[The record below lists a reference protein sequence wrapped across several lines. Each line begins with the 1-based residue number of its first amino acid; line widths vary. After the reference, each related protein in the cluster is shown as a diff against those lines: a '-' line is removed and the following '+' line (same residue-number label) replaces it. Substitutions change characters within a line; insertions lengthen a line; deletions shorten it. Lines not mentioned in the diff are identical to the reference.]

1 MKFSITV
8 SFFLGLLFSSCEKSK
23 PEVPKSV
30 SSRLQNQLFEG
41 HARTLNEQLPIRLD
55 SASTLYSIKYDSS
68 KDGKVRMLI
77 YYVKINTQM
86 FKATGNF
93 LGQHIPD
100 TLTMKQFI
108 YEQTLNQ
115 VRADPSY
122 SDLKTKY
129 GYTTLG
135 YRYYNEAGQ
144 KLFSFVI
151 NL

>member
-1 MKFSITV
+1 
-8 SFFLGLLFSSCEKSK
+8 
-23 PEVPKSV
+23 
-30 SSRLQNQLFEG
+30 
-41 HARTLNEQLPIRLD
+41 
-55 SASTLYSIKYDSS
+55 
-68 KDGKVRMLI
+68 MLI

-86 FKATGNF
+86 FKAGNF

-129 GYTTLG
+129 GYTTLW
-135 YRYYNEAGQ
+135 
-144 KLFSFVI
+144 L
-151 NL
+151 